1 MCCRGSPRKA
11 STRRSRTS
19 TSRSKSC
26 ATTAATSCARSR
38 KPRADSGLAR
48 PIACALD
55 RALPFA
61 EPRLRGLARKSGVES
76 ALARPERGDLA
87 LVLPEPDREPGE
99 IGGAERGRLGDARA
113 HDGHAEEIRLHLHE
127 EVARRGAPVHAKLG
141 QRDRA

>member
-1 MCCRGSPRKA
+1 MYCRGSPRKGG
-11 STRRSRTS
+11 TRRSRTS

-38 KPRADSGLAR
+38 KRRAESGFAR

-61 EPRLRGLARKSGVES
+61 EPRLRGLAREPGVES
-76 ALARPERGDLA
+76 ALARPERSD
-87 LVLPEPDREPGE
+87 LVLVPPETDREPRE
-99 IGGAERGRLGDARA
+99 IGGAERGRFGDARA

-127 EVARRGAPVHAKLG
+127 QVARRGPPVDA
-141 QRDRA
+141 